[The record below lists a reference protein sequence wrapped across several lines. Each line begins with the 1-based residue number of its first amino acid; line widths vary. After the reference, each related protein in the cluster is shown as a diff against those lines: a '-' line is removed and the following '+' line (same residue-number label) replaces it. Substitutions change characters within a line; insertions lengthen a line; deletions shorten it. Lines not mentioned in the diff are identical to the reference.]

1 LSKLFQTSVTEN
13 KQLAKNHYLITLH
26 PLKRITK
33 PEPGQ
38 FFMLSADNSLDPL
51 LKRPFSLHRWLGP
64 DFQILYRIV
73 GKATEI
79 LKEQKK
85 GDVLEIMGPLGNG
98 FPLIKRHDKPILI
111 GGGLGIAPIFAFA
124 ETIADKK
131 PLFFIGAKTKK
142 ELLCVD
148 ELKSIGINPIISTDN
163 GTLGRKGRITDVL
176 RDFLSRYVS
185 TEQFDPELTAEGL
198 AEGSSLPDLVPCPTD
213 GTRVRSGAGL
223 TRYCLYACGPKLM
236 LRELSDI
243 TKKYGLRAYV
253 ALEENMACGIG
264 ACLSCVVNTKE
275 GLKRVCKEGPVFP
288 IEEIIW

>member
-1 LSKLFQTSVTEN
+1 
-13 KQLAKNHYLITLH
+13 
-26 PLKRITK
+26 
-33 PEPGQ
+33 
-38 FFMLSADNSLDPL
+38 MLSAGNSLDPL

-79 LKEQKK
+79 LKEKKK

-163 GTLGRKGRITDVL
+163 GTLGRKGLITDIL
-176 RDFLSRYVS
+176 EKFLARH
-185 TEQFDPELTAEGL
+185 
-198 AEGSSLPDLVPCPTD
+198 SSL
-213 GTRVRSGAGL
+213 AA
-223 TRYCLYACGPKLM
+223 RYSLYACGPKPM
-236 LRELSDI
+236 LRELSHI

-275 GLKRVCKEGPVFP
+275 GLKRVCKEGPVFT